1 MAAMSTRARP
11 TADVGAAQAFLA
23 AHARVLDRRRFER
36 LFEGGSAAAVRDAV
50 AAYRNAD
57 GGFGHGL
64 EPDGRSPGSQPAAA
78 QLAVRVLHEADAWDD
93 NLIERVLGWLETT
106 APAEGGTTF
115 VDPSVEGW
123 PHAPWW
129 QPQEGLPMSLITT
142 GPIAGT
148 LLARGV
154 RHPWLDRTADALL
167 ARAEAREDLGPYD
180 ARGLLAF
187 LQHAPDADRAQAR
200 AVDLTTRAVDRGV
213 ITLDPN
219 AAGEVHGV
227 LDVAPLPESL
237 ARAAFDDATVQAH
250 LDRLVGGQRG
260 DGGWTFNWPAWSTAA
275 ELDWRGS
282 VTVDALVVLRANGRL

>member
-1 MAAMSTRARP
+1 MTTPARP

-36 LFEGGSAAAVRDAV
+36 LFAGGDPAAVRDAV
-50 AAYRNAD
+50 AAYRNPD
-57 GGFGHGL
+57 GGFGHAL
-64 EPDGRSPGSQPAAA
+64 EPDGRSPGSQPAAV
-78 QLAVRVLHEADAWDD
+78 QLALGVLHEADAWDED
-93 NLIERVLGWLETT
+93 LVEGVLGWLERT

-129 QPQEGLPMSLITT
+129 QPEDGLPMSLITT
-142 GPIAGT
+142 GPIAGV

-154 RHPWLDRTADALL
+154 RHPWLERATAALD
-167 ARAEAREDLGPYD
+167 ARAQAGEDIGAYD

-187 LQHAPDADRAQAR
+187 LQHAPDRDRARELAAR
-200 AVDLTTRAVDRGV
+200 IAGHAVDRGV
-213 ITLDPN
+213 VTLDPD

-227 LDVAPLPESL
+227 LDVAPRPDSL

-250 LDRLVGGQRG
+250 LDRLAAGQRE

-282 VTVDALVVLRANGRL
+282 VTVDALALLRANGRL

>member
-1 MAAMSTRARP
+1 MSTQSRP
-11 TADVGAAQAFLA
+11 AADLGAAHAFLA
-23 AHARVLDRRRFER
+23 AHARVLDRRRFDR
-36 LFEGGSAAAVRDAV
+36 LFAGGDPGPVRDAI
-50 AAYRNAD
+50 AAYANPD

-78 QLAVRVLHEADAWDD
+78 QLAVRVLHEADAWDEA
-93 NLIERVLGWLETT
+93 LIERLLGWLERT

-115 VDPSVEGW
+115 VDPSVAGW

-129 QPQEGLPMSLITT
+129 QPEEGLPMSLITT

-154 RHPWLDRTADALL
+154 RHPWLERTTAALF
-167 ARAEAREDLGPYD
+167 ARARAREELGPYD
-180 ARGLLAF
+180 TRGLLEF
-187 LQHAPDADRAQAR
+187 LEHAPDRDRARELAAGVAGR
-200 AVDLTTRAVDRGV
+200 AVERGV
-213 ITLDPN
+213 VTLDPD

-227 LDVAPLPESL
+227 LDVAPRPDSL
-237 ARAAFDDATVQAH
+237 ARAAFDDAIVQAH
-250 LDRLVGGQRG
+250 LDRLAAGQRE
-260 DGGWTFNWPAWSTAA
+260 DGGWTFNWPAWSAAA

>member
-1 MAAMSTRARP
+1 MSTQTRP
-11 TADVGAAQAFLA
+11 TADLNAAQAFLA
-23 AHARVLDRRRFER
+23 AHARVVDRRRFVC
-36 LFEGGSAAAVRDAV
+36 LFAGDDPAAVRDAV
-50 AAYRNAD
+50 AAYRNPD

-64 EPDGRSPGSQPAAA
+64 EPDGRSPGSQPAAV
-78 QLAVRVLHEADAWDD
+78 QLALRVLDEADAWDGT
-93 NLIERVLGWLETT
+93 LIDGVLGWLEDT

-154 RHPWLDRTADALL
+154 RHPWLERTTEALY

-180 ARGLLAF
+180 ARGLLEF
-187 LQHAPDADRAQAR
+187 LQHAPEPAR
-200 AVDLTTRAVDRGV
+200 ARGLAVDIARRAVDRGT
-213 ITLDPN
+213 ITLDPD

-227 LDVAPLPESL
+227 LDVAPLPGSL
-237 ARAAFDDATVQAH
+237 ARGAFDDAIVQAH
-250 LDRLVGGQRG
+250 LDRLAAAQRD

-282 VTVDALVVLRANGRL
+282 VTVDALVVLRANDRL